1 MILFKPQVQ
10 LTKITDVSEPDD
22 YYVHVITFTDC
33 TNYRAD
39 GYSIGEMDEYGTL
52 PVTIRAV
59 QDENIIDFNYL
70 TPVVHTIK
78 LGAVSFPSGGGLVEV
93 TFDDGTQSAEN
104 GKKGNVRPVDAE
116 EDARPLS

>member
-1 MILFKPQVQ
+1 MILYKPQVQ
-10 LTKITDVSEPDD
+10 LTKITDVSEPDE
-22 YYVHVITFTDC
+22 YYVHVITFTDW

-39 GYSIGEMDEYGTL
+39 DYSIGELDEYGTL
-52 PVTIRAV
+52 PVTVRAI

-78 LGAVSFPSGGGLVEV
+78 LGAVSFPTGGGLVEV

-104 GKKGNVRPVDAE
+104 GKKVIARTVDAD
-116 EDARPLS
+116 EDSRPL